1 MLSWDQRLQGE
12 CLEVGVDVIWLA
24 EEQLKLWNYEAV
36 SGYRV
41 DIGDIGDINWHRDGC
56 CASQW

>member
-1 MLSWDQRLQGE
+1 MQGE